1 MWVGFGI
8 IKLTDV
14 KETSEKLNKRSWMEL
29 EFCEVSHISLVTNL
43 VGEVCEGVNEGKV
56 AKSFSLQA
64 SKLTEEVWKEIVNYN
79 LDPNA
84 PCFYILKTAQ
94 LKTSKLG

>member
-1 MWVGFGI
+1 
-8 IKLTDV
+8 
-14 KETSEKLNKRSWMEL
+14 MEL

-84 PCFYILKTAQ
+84 PCFLYFEDSSAENIQVRVVCKN
-94 LKTSKLG
+94 SNS